1 MSNVLYQIKT
11 CGKPL
16 DGMGYIIS
24 CDDGSIV
31 VIDGSYDEED
41 VEIMLHWLRKITKKE
56 NPVIDAWLITHAHPD
71 HHYCLKGMGEKY
83 ADIVT
88 LKKAVYAFPD
98 NETFEKID
106 PRVISQTELVKA
118 AVKNFKGC
126 EVVTPKL
133 GDLYQFGS
141 LKIEVLLTYK
151 ELLKYNPNAK
161 ITINDTST
169 VYRVEVDGQ
178 KILFAGDIQEA
189 ADRVIIDLH
198 GENLKSDAVQMA
210 HHGCGNGSN
219 FEFYERVNPRY
230 LLWPAN
236 EKNFWNF
243 FNSVAVN
250 RKMRRVL
257 PIEEIFM
264 AGEGTRA
271 IPLPVKTSA
280 APFIP
285 DCEYIDRHENDPLE
299 IPFVEKAPDINDP
312 FDGLWEEGEMQ
323 SIDFV
328 FDIRSKRI
336 DPKAKMRVLW
346 DGKALYYRITV
357 LCDKLF
363 SDPLAVGSAACDNI
377 RLYLSEEEN
386 LDECVLWKDLDPKY
400 NVGNLKIF
408 REEKE
413 KFKSN
418 TNIPE
423 RCSARTF
430 EFDGGY
436 IACARLELGKK
447 HSAGELLTMNVE
459 VSVFDEKISQ
469 RSNMLSFT
477 DIKNPVNCA
486 WNPYFT
492 RFVKLK

>member
-1 MSNVLYQIKT
+1 M
-11 CGKPL
+11 

-71 HHYCLKGMGEKY
+71 HHYCLKGMGERY
-83 ADIVT
+83 SDVVT

-133 GDLYQFGS
+133 GDVYQFGS

-151 ELLKYNPNAK
+151 ELLKYNPNSK

-198 GENLKSDAVQMA
+198 GKNLKSDAVQMA

-219 FEFYERVNPRY
+219 FEFYNAVEPRF
-230 LLWPAN
+230 LIWPAN

-243 FNSVAVN
+243 FNGVPVN
-250 RKMRRVL
+250 RKIRRAFNL
-257 PIEEIFM
+257 EEIFM

-271 IPLPVKTSA
+271 IPLPIKASV
-280 APFIP
+280 APFVP
-285 DCEYIDRHENDPLE
+285 ECEYIDRCENAPFE
-299 IPFVEKAPDINDP
+299 IPFAEKAPDINDP
-312 FDGLWEEGEMQ
+312 FDDAWLKSENQ
-323 SIDFV
+323 SLRYA

-336 DPKAKMRVLW
+336 EPRAHMRLLW
-346 DGKALYYRITV
+346 DENALYYRITV
-357 LCDKLF
+357 LCDECY
-363 SDPLAVGSAACDNI
+363 SDPTAIGSTLCDNV
-377 RLYLSEEEN
+377 RLYLAEEPIW
-386 LDECVLWKDLDPKY
+386 DEVTLWSDLDPEL
-400 NVGNLKIF
+400 NVGGLKIF
-408 REEKE
+408 RENKE
-413 KFKSN
+413 QFKSN
-418 TNIPE
+418 TNMPQ
-423 RCSARTF
+423 RCSVRSF

-436 IACARLELGKK
+436 IACVRLKFAKK
-447 HSAGELLTMNVE
+447 HSSGDLLNLNVE
-459 VSVFDEKISQ
+459 VSAFDKEIMA
-469 RSNMLSFT
+469 RSAMLSYT

-486 WNPYFT
+486 YNPYYT